1 MTKRGVERVRNLDP
15 DRSIEKI
22 IGEIDGQRPFPE
34 AGEPDS
40 RWKELGG
47 IARVM
52 REEATPEPPA
62 DLGVRVMARI
72 RSFRPSPW
80 RVLGEAL
87 VRPRAVSFDPIRA
100 LRAPVSGQECSF
112 YFFMVGIFYAVLG
125 VILLTGLPGLGSFP
139 AAPGWVRWQ
148 PPIALATAGCM
159 AAIGLYLL
167 KDGKLALRAAR
178 VGAVVYLG
186 FALLNGVFVP
196 LEWSVPLSAYVSLV
210 SALVGLPTG
219 FFLVRTLQNCG
230 KRYA

>member
-22 IGEIDGQRPFPE
+22 IREIDGQRPFPE

-40 RWKELGG
+40 RWKELDG
-47 IARVM
+47 IARMM

>member
-1 MTKRGVERVRNLDP
+1 LDP

-22 IGEIDGQRPFPE
+22 IREIDGQRPFPEAGAE

-125 VILLTGLPGLGSFP
+125 VILLTGLPGLGAGSRRSRLP
-139 AAPGWVRWQ
+139 RPGAWR
-148 PPIALATAGCM
+148 PS
-159 AAIGLYLL
+159 
-167 KDGKLALRAAR
+167 
-178 VGAVVYLG
+178 G
-186 FALLNGVFVP
+186 F
-196 LEWSVPLSAYVSLV
+196 
-210 SALVGLPTG
+210 T
-219 FFLVRTLQNCG
+219 C
-230 KRYA
+230 

>member
-1 MTKRGVERVRNLDP
+1 MTKGGVERVRNLDP

-22 IGEIDGQRPFPE
+22 IREIDGQRPFPE

-40 RWKELGG
+40 RWKELDG
-47 IARVM
+47 IARMM

-62 DLGVRVMARI
+62 DLGVRVMERI

-125 VILLTGLPGLGSFP
+125 VILLAGLHGLGSFP

-159 AAIGLYLL
+159 
-167 KDGKLALRAAR
+167 
-178 VGAVVYLG
+178 
-186 FALLNGVFVP
+186 
-196 LEWSVPLSAYVSLV
+196 
-210 SALVGLPTG
+210 
-219 FFLVRTLQNCG
+219 
-230 KRYA
+230 

>member
-1 MTKRGVERVRNLDP
+1 LDP

-40 RWKELGG
+40 RWKELDG
-47 IARVM
+47 IARMM

>member
-1 MTKRGVERVRNLDP
+1 MTKGGVERVRNLDP

-22 IGEIDGQRPFPE
+22 IREIDGQRPFPE

-40 RWKELGG
+40 RWKELDG
-47 IARVM
+47 IARMM

-80 RVLGEAL
+80 HVLGEAL

-178 VGAVVYLG
+178 VGALVYLG

>member
-1 MTKRGVERVRNLDP
+1 MDP

-40 RWKELGG
+40 RWKELDG
-47 IARVM
+47 IARMM

>member
-1 MTKRGVERVRNLDP
+1 LDP

-22 IGEIDGQRPFPE
+22 IREIDGQRPFPE

-40 RWKELGG
+40 RWKELDG
-47 IARVM
+47 IARMM

-112 YFFMVGIFYAVLG
+112 YFIMVGIFYAVLG
-125 VILLTGLPGLGSFP
+125 LVLWVGLHVLGAFP

-196 LEWSVPLSAYVSLV
+196 LEWSVPVSAYVSLV

>member
-1 MTKRGVERVRNLDP
+1 MTKGGVERVRNLDP

-22 IGEIDGQRPFPE
+22 IREIDGQRPFPE

-40 RWKELGG
+40 RWKELDG
-47 IARVM
+47 IARMM

-178 VGAVVYLG
+178 VGALVYLG

>member
-1 MTKRGVERVRNLDP
+1 LDP
-15 DRSIEKI
+15 DRGIEKI

-34 AGEPDS
+34 AGGPDS
-40 RWKELGG
+40 RWKELDG

-178 VGAVVYLG
+178 VGALVYLG

-196 LEWSVPLSAYVSLV
+196 LEWSVPVSAYVSLV

>member
-1 MTKRGVERVRNLDP
+1 MTKGGVERVRNLDP

-22 IGEIDGQRPFPE
+22 IREIDGQRPFPE

-40 RWKELGG
+40 RWKELDG
-47 IARVM
+47 IARMM

-80 RVLGEAL
+80 HVLGEAL

-178 VGAVVYLG
+178 VGALVYLG

-196 LEWSVPLSAYVSLV
+196 LEWSVPVSAYVSLV

>member
-1 MTKRGVERVRNLDP
+1 MDP

-22 IGEIDGQRPFPE
+22 IREIDGQRPFPE

-40 RWKELGG
+40 RWKELDG
-47 IARVM
+47 IARMM

-178 VGAVVYLG
+178 VGALVYLG

>member
-22 IGEIDGQRPFPE
+22 IREIDGQRPFPE

-40 RWKELGG
+40 RWKELDG
-47 IARVM
+47 IARMM

-178 VGAVVYLG
+178 VGALVYLG

>member
-1 MTKRGVERVRNLDP
+1 MTKGGVERVRNLDP

-22 IGEIDGQRPFPE
+22 IREIDGQRPFPE

-40 RWKELGG
+40 RWKELDG
-47 IARVM
+47 IARMM

-125 VILLTGLPGLGSFP
+125 VILLAGLHGLGSFP

-167 KDGKLALRAAR
+167 KDGKPALRAAR
-178 VGAVVYLG
+178 VGALVYLG

-196 LEWSVPLSAYVSLV
+196 LEWSVPVSAYVSLV

>member
-1 MTKRGVERVRNLDP
+1 MVRNLDP

-40 RWKELGG
+40 RWKELDG
-47 IARVM
+47 IARMM